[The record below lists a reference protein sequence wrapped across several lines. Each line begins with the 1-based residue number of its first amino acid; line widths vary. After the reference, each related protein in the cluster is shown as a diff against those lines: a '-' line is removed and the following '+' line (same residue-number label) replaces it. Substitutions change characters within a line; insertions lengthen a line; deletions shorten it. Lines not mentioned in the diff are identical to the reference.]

1 LSIYRHD
8 ASTPARQEQHAE
20 LITSDAEQIQQACWP
35 AVASAS
41 SAGRPEAE
49 LPAGASPE
57 QILAAYS
64 SEIARVQAG
73 GAYPTVDAI
82 RLAPNHPDRDAL
94 RQKFL
99 AEHTHSEDEV
109 RFFVEG
115 RGLFCLHLGD
125 EVLQLICEAGDWIA
139 VPAGTR
145 HWFDM
150 GPEPQLLRPALL
162 PQPRWLGGR
171 SSAATRSPRRATR
184 CSIKLGV
191 AIASRLSLTGQL
203 PLTSDA
209 PSAHLFFAH
218 IVCPTTTIRPAK
230 RPTP

>member
-1 LSIYRHD
+1 MSLLALYRHD
-8 ASTPARQEQHAE
+8 ASIPARPGKQAA
-20 LITSDAEQIQQACWP
+20 LITSDAEQIQQELAKRGIRFQRWP
-35 AVASAS
+35 A
-41 SAGRPEAE
+41 RAE
-49 LPAGASPE
+49 LPAGANQE

-64 SEIARVQAG
+64 REIAEVQAG

-82 RLAPNHPDRDAL
+82 RLAPNHPDREAL

-125 EVLQLICEAGDWIA
+125 EVLQLICEADDWIA

-150 GPEPQLLRPALL
+150 GPEPSFCALRFFNNADG
-162 PQPRWLGGR
+162 WV
-171 SSAATRSPRRATR
+171 AAFT
-184 CSIKLGV
+184 GD
-191 AIASRLSLTGQL
+191 AIASAYPLLDQL
-203 PLTSDA
+203 N
-209 PSAHLFFAH
+209 
-218 IVCPTTTIRPAK
+218 VPTA
-230 RPTP
+230 